1 MLKAIAFDLFGTVFN
16 LENVP
21 KEEIRD
27 YIRQVKLPEWQ
38 PLVLPQSW
46 NFLEAHPDSAEGIA
60 RLRSR
65 YRVVTCSNGPV
76 KLTQNILDLNGIEVD
91 GIADFRMVKRYK
103 PHQACYMLACDVAG
117 CDPYE
122 CMMVTGNEGS
132 PDIEGARAIGMQ
144 AVMIRQ
150 PGCVKDIIALAESL
164 GC

>member
-16 LENVP
+16 LSNVP
-21 KEEIRD
+21 KHEIMD
-27 YIRQVKLPEWQ
+27 YIAQVKRPEWQ
-38 PLVLPQSW
+38 PLVLPESW

-65 YRVVTCSNGPV
+65 YQVVTCSNGPLE
-76 KLTQNILDLNGIEVD
+76 LTHNILNLNGIEVD
-91 GIADFRMVKRYK
+91 GVADMHSIQAYK
-103 PHQACYMLACDVAG
+103 PHPACYLLVCDLLK
-117 CDPYE
+117 CKPEE
-122 CMMVTGNEGS
+122 CLMVTGNEGS